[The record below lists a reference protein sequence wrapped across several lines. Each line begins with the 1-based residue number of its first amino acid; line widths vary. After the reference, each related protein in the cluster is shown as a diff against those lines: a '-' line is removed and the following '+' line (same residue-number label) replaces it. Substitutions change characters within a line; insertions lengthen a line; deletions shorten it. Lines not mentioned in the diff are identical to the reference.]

1 MVDMHHLQQS
11 NVNFWHS
18 RIKKKWFFK
27 TEIKF
32 LKEDIYYYICK
43 NYLTCKTYAN
53 LVNSAIWTGL
63 GYVGVIIYNGV
74 FSDSYLGTLHLSKL

>member
-18 RIKKKWFFK
+18 RKKNCFFK

-32 LKEDIYYYICK
+32 LKKDICK

-63 GYVGVIIYNGV
+63 GYVGVIIYKGV

>member
-1 MVDMHHLQQS
+1 MIFQNRNKILEK
-11 NVNFWHS
+11 
-18 RIKKKWFFK
+18 RK
-27 TEIKF
+27 
-32 LKEDIYYYICK
+32 DIQYYYICK

-63 GYVGVIIYNGV
+63 GYVGVIIYKGV

>member
-18 RIKKKWFFK
+18 RIRKIWFFK
-27 TEIKF
+27 EEIKF
-32 LKEDIYYYICK
+32 LKKYIYYESK